1 MPLLPRV
8 PPIRVRGVRQVVP
21 TGHVV
26 GRLNAGDGAAE
37 LIPFAALGGA
47 LIAGGGVGPT
57 PKAQYD
63 TLGFTAPGLF
73 SDGQIFTLAAETPSN
88 GTIFPSKMRL
98 STATFGFAP
107 AGNVV
112 FYLVQNL
119 AVFLAMGAPNGAIA
133 RLNGTGSSMTGTI
146 TWAAIAKYMAA
157 SANGALNVVISQD
170 ALVKG
175 MAKFPNGLN
184 WNQLM
189 ADFKLIGG

>member
-1 MPLLPRV
+1 MPLLPRI

-26 GRLNAGDGAAE
+26 GRLSAGDGAAE

-57 PKAQYD
+57 PQTQYD

-73 SDGQIFTLAAETPSN
+73 SAGRIFTLAAETPSS
-88 GTIFPSKMRL
+88 GTIFPSKTRL

-133 RLNGTGSSMTGTI
+133 RINGTAGSGVGTI
-146 TWAAIAKYMAA
+146 TWLQPTITIPVGQILSLVMPAVADAAF
-157 SANGALNVVISQD
+157 GNV
-170 ALVKG
+170 L
-175 MAKFPNGLN
+175 
-184 WNQLM
+184 LM
-189 ADFKLIGG
+189 FVGDPS